1 MNYITSFSSLSNI
14 FHSSFFPLCFL
25 IYMICPD
32 FFLSLRIDDCRMQ
45 PTHLLSKK
53 EYILNSLGCIP
64 EKFSILLYCDAVR
77 LVSACDIVV
86 MHGRLSVMQLP
97 VTDTELNC
105 RKITI
110 AVNADK
116 GHRFYHHV
124 YDAMLF
130 HTRTPLPSSVFH
142 QERIFRYHSKA
153 PPWCIISKALQ
164 IGLQLLILLLQR
176 TVTVAHHFTRINVVF
191 HPSLL
196 SVQKGFKHLQSIMV
210 TCVIVQLP
218 CVIELFSCVQ
228 LLPPVPV
235 AFQKCRKVTVP
246 ESLICS
252 F

>member
-1 MNYITSFSSLSNI
+1 M
-14 FHSSFFPLCFL
+14 
-25 IYMICPD
+25 IYPD
-32 FFLSLRIDDCRMQ
+32 FFLSLRVDDCRMQ

-53 EYILNSLGCIP
+53 EYIPNLLGCIP

-110 AVNADK
+110 AVNTNK
-116 GHRFYHHV
+116 GTAFIITCPMQCCFIPEHRF
-124 YDAMLF
+124 
-130 HTRTPLPSSVFH
+130 LPAFFIKEVFSDITAKL
-142 QERIFRYHSKA
+142 R
-153 PPWCIISKALQ
+153 PWCIISKALQ

-196 SVQKGFKHLQSIMV
+196 SVQKGFKHLQSIIV
-210 TCVIVQLP
+210 TCMIVQLP
-218 CVIELFSCVQ
+218 CVIELFSYVQ
-228 LLPPVPV
+228 LLPLC
-235 AFQKCRKVTVP
+235 Q
-246 ESLICS
+246 
-252 F
+252 